1 MMMVKIITVLTA
13 KIALLNIKKNK
24 ILLQCFSLHILMFW
38 QIISVTDLY
47 QLSEITA
54 C

>member
-1 MMMVKIITVLTA
+1 MAKIVAVFTP
-13 KIALLNIKKNK
+13 KIALFNIKKNK

-38 QIISVTDLY
+38 QVISATDLY
-47 QLSEITA
+47 QLCEITA